1 MDTDPDDP
9 GLTALAVGP
18 AELRALLDERAIH
31 RVLTR
36 YATGIDRRDFA
47 MVAACYHPGATDDHG
62 TFKGTVE
69 EFIPWV
75 EGRLASFDTT
85 MHFLGNVSIDL
96 LPDPVDSA
104 ATTGPGGAGSVRVA
118 HVETYCVAYHRLAGR
133 DTDSIAGLRYI
144 DRFECRGGEWRIAD
158 RTIVVEW
165 NRLDDV
171 HALGFGPEYVRGTHD
186 RTDPYYRREAGS
198 APERPEA
205 GA

>member
-9 GLTALAVGP
+9 GPTALAVGP
-18 AELRALLDERAIH
+18 AELRALLDELAIH

-62 TFKGTVE
+62 SFKGTVE
-69 EFIPWV
+69 EFLPWV
-75 EGRLASFDTT
+75 EGRLALFDAT

-96 LPDPVDSA
+96 VPDPTD
-104 ATTGPGGAGSVRVA
+104 GDRGDHDVRVA

-133 DTDSIAGLRYI
+133 DTDSIAGLRYV

-158 RTIVVEW
+158 CTIVVEW

-171 HALGFGPEYVRGTHD
+171 HAPGFGPEYVRGTHD
-186 RTDPYYRREAGS
+186 RSDPYYRREAGS
-198 APERPEA
+198 APERREA
-205 GA
+205 GS

>member
-1 MDTDPDDP
+1 MDDTSHDPDP
-9 GLTALAVGP
+9 AARSAVDD
-18 AELRALLDERAIH
+18 ELRALLDERAIH

-62 TFKGTVE
+62 SFEGTVE
-69 EFIPWV
+69 EFLPWV

-96 LPDPVDSA
+96 VPDPVDADA
-104 ATTGPGGAGSVRVA
+104 ADGKGARVA

-133 DTDSIAGLRYI
+133 DTDSIAGLRYV

-165 NRLDDV
+165 NRLDEV
-171 HALGFGPEYVRGTHD
+171 NALGFGPEYVRGTYD

-198 APERPEA
+198 APRPEGA
-205 GA
+205 GS